1 MVFIDSL
8 SKKVVYH
15 QIVKTEKDIYYKKA
29 LNRLREKGYIL
40 QSITCDGRRG
50 LLKDILNT
58 PTQMCQSH
66 LVAIV
71 MRTLRKKHQSHAGR
85 ELKTIMKTLKTSSKN
100 EFYLKIYN
108 WKIKHKQ
115 FLNERSDKPNEKGKY
130 PYKHRNVR
138 SALASINRY
147 FDYLFTYEKYP
158 ELNIEKTTNRIEGL
172 FKELKD
178 KLRPHSG
185 LTRKHKILFIQ
196 DFLNK
201 KSW

>member
-1 MVFIDSL
+1 MLIDSN
-8 SKKVVYH
+8 STNVVSPYF
-15 QIVKTEKDIYYKKA
+15 VRTEKAIYYPLA
-29 LNRLREKGYIL
+29 LNRLREKGYII

-50 LLKDILNT
+50 LLKDLWGT
-58 PTQMCQSH
+58 LTQMCQFH
-66 LVAIV
+66 LVAMV
-71 MRTLRKKHQSHAGR
+71 MRTLRKKHQSSAGR
-85 ELKTIMKTLKTSSKN
+85 ELKTIIKTLKNSSKN

-108 WKIKHKQ
+108 WKIKHKT
-115 FLNERSDKPNEKGKY
+115 FLEERSDKPNEKGKY

-138 SALASINRY
+138 SALASIKRY
-147 FDYLFTYEKYP
+147 FEYIFTYEKYP

-178 KLRPHSG
+178 KLPHSG

-201 KSW
+201 KSK

>member
-1 MVFIDSL
+1 MVFMDSY
-8 SKKVVYH
+8 STKVIYH

-29 LNRLREKGYIL
+29 LNRLREKGYVI

-50 LLKDILNT
+50 LLKDLLNT
-58 PTQMCQSH
+58 PTQMCQFH

-71 MRTLRKKHQSHAGR
+71 MRALRKKHQSHAGR
-85 ELKTIMKTLKTSSKN
+85 ELKTIAKTLKTTSKN
-100 EFYLKIYN
+100 EFYIKNIS
-108 WKIKHKQ
+108 WKIKHKA
-115 FLNERSDKPNEKGKY
+115 FLNECSDKPNEKGKY

-138 SALASINRY
+138 SATTSITCY
-147 FDYLFTYEKYP
+147 FEYIFTYEKYP
-158 ELNIEKTTNRIEGL
+158 DLNIEKTINRIEEL

-178 KLRPHSG
+178 KLRPHSH
-185 LTRKHKILFIQ
+185 LTRKDKFLFIQ